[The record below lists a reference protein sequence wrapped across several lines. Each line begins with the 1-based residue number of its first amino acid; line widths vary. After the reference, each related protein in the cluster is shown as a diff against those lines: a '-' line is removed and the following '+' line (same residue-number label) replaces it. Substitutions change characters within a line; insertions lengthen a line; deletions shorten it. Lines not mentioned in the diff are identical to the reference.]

1 MARRTQVGIIGCGPA
16 GLFLAHLLA
25 RAGIDSLI
33 LEARSR
39 DAVEGTIRAGVLEHG
54 VAALMQE
61 LGLAARMLR
70 QASRHAGITLQW
82 RGQRLH
88 LDLAAL
94 TGGKA
99 VTVYAQHEVLK
110 DLVAARLAAAPGSIL
125 FDTPARAV
133 EGIEGAQPSIVFETP
148 GGSVDRLDCDYVVA
162 ADGFHGIG
170 RGAIPA
176 SIRQEYGKKYPF
188 GWLGVLVEAPRSWP
202 ELIYASQG
210 EGFSLLST
218 RSATVQRMYLQCDP
232 ADPVEAWDDARI
244 WRELDSRLGV
254 DNWELARGKIFQKSV
269 IPLRSFVCAPLRH
282 GRLFLAGDAAHIVP
296 PTGAKGLNLAV
307 ADVLVLS
314 RALARAVHRGEA
326 QGLEAYSDTALA
338 RVWQAQRFSAFMT
351 RMLHR
356 DPGET
361 PFDTRLREA
370 QLEQIAT
377 SRAAATALAENYVGL
392 PFPDEE

>member
-1 MARRTQVGIIGCGPA
+1 MPRRTQVGIIGCGPA

-25 RAGIDSLI
+25 RAGIDSVI

-39 DAVEGTIRAGVLEHG
+39 AAIEGTIRAGVLEHG

-61 LGLAARMLR
+61 LGLAERMLR
-70 QASRHAGITLQW
+70 QADRHEGITLQW

-94 TGGKA
+94 TGKA

-125 FDTPARAV
+125 FDAPARAV
-133 EGIEGAQPSIVFETP
+133 EGIEGDHPAILFETP
-148 GGSVDRLDCDYVVA
+148 EGGAERLDCDHIVA

-170 RGAIPA
+170 RAAIPA
-176 SIRQEYGKKYPF
+176 ALRQEDEKQYGV

-210 EGFSLLST
+210 DGFALLST
-218 RSATVQRMYLQCDP
+218 RSPTVQRLYLQCDP
-232 ADPVEAWDDARI
+232 ADPVGAWDDARI
-244 WRELDSRLGV
+244 WRELDSRLATDG
-254 DNWELARGKIFQKSV
+254 WTLTRGKIFQKSV

-307 ADVLVLS
+307 ADVLLLS
-314 RALARAVHRGEA
+314 RALVRAVRRGDA
-326 QGLEAYSDTALA
+326 RGLDRYSDAALA
-338 RVWQAQRFSAFMT
+338 RVWQVQRFSAFMT

-356 DPGET
+356 LPGET

-370 QLEQIAT
+370 QLEQIAL
-377 SRAAATALAENYVGL
+377 SPAAATALAESYVGL
-392 PFPDEE
+392 PLPPEE